1 MEVAVGVTEGVS
13 FDCCDGGGEES
24 LLELRLSRVTVG
36 DRMSGGEKGTVVYG
50 GKEEDGTESFG
61 TEEGVFVS

>member
-1 MEVAVGVTEGVS
+1 MTVAVGVAEGVS
-13 FDCCDGGGEES
+13 LDCCDGGGEES

-61 TEEGVFVS
+61 IEEDGLVS